1 MCGSQTRKSLEI
13 AMKLFH
19 NNAFSG
25 AWKYI
30 NQTQTSTCILKI
42 YGKTKSTPSTRNH
55 TGQGMT
61 VEQEGVKFV

>member
-1 MCGSQTRKSLEI
+1 MCASQTRKRLEI

-19 NNAFSG
+19 NNAF
-25 AWKYI
+25 
-30 NQTQTSTCILKI
+30 NQTQTSTYILKI

-61 VEQEGVKFV
+61 IEQEGVKFV